1 VFLQDVEFNTTVS
14 GSGIISIST
23 GFALAY
29 ILKHGFNKRAGT
41 YNLFPSC
48 NCPGFFEE
56 CKYPPALPGGFLL
69 Y

>member
-41 YNLFPSC
+41 CNLFPSC
-48 NCPGFFEE
+48 NCPGS
-56 CKYPPALPGGFLL
+56 L
-69 Y
+69 